1 MRLTK
6 GKKRVVK
13 QQKLSNVNKINIKIG
28 LPSKLGI
35 LGTSV
40 GNFNDVQKASGSSN
54 RLYGNQ
60 MRYSSQQAHYG
71 MPHIRYIQAVP
82 NMATVS
88 IPRSDLAGTGVS
100 DIEGISNDQHIRR
113 ELTNPADISPQRN
126 VKKFV
131 HGYASVED
139 PVKIYRNVR
148 VDNPKVHAE
157 PQYSSIQ
164 HSKANDMVPR
174 AGSLAPST
182 MIPLIS
188 SSSIGTFAQIGATPY
203 DQAKG
208 KYEKLDKSDAMAS
221 AQVVDN
227 DPWGSENLQSK
238 PSYSGAHQHL
248 FPSGSPAVPYQRND
262 KLQRQREQYQ
272 EQKQSQEE
280 LDLVKQQTAPEAL
293 ALKKYIGATP
303 PLGIRPPAPRRRI
316 GS

>member
-1 MRLTK
+1 MRLKK
-6 GKKRVVK
+6 GKRVVK

-40 GNFNDVQKASGSSN
+40 GNFKDVQPARGSSN

-60 MRYSSQQAHYG
+60 MRYSSQQVHYG
-71 MPHIRYIQAVP
+71 QPNVRYIQAVP
-82 NMATVS
+82 NMATIS

-113 ELTNPADISPQRN
+113 ELTNPADLSPQRN
-126 VKKFV
+126 VKQFV
-131 HGYASVED
+131 HGYSAVED
-139 PVKIYRNVR
+139 PLRIYRNIR

-157 PQYSSIQ
+157 PQFSSIQ

-182 MIPLIS
+182 MIPRLS

-208 KYEKLDKSDAMAS
+208 NFEKLDRSDAMAS
-221 AQVVDN
+221 SQRVDH
-227 DPWGSENLQSK
+227 DPWGQENLQAK

-248 FPSGSPAVPYQRND
+248 SSTGSPQVPYPRAD
-262 KLQRQREQYQ
+262 KLRQQREKYQ
-272 EQKQSQEE
+272 EEKQSQEE
-280 LDLVKQQTAPEAL
+280 LELVKKQTAPEAQMM
-293 ALKKYIGATP
+293 KKYVGANP
-303 PLGIRPPAPRRRI
+303 PLGRSVTAPKRRI